1 MNTYETWVMM
11 NSENDVISEEHETS
25 YEVITEMLEKYTIE
39 EMHDNVFTLNKL
51 LCDENTWIECIEEI
65 DY

>member
-1 MNTYETWVMM
+1 MKTYETWVMM

-25 YEVITEMLEKYTIE
+25 DEVITEMLEKYTIE
-39 EMHDNVFTLNKL
+39 EMHDNNFTLNKL
-51 LCDENTWIECIEEI
+51 LCDENTWIKCLNEI

>member
-1 MNTYETWVMM
+1 MKTYETWVMM

-25 YEVITEMLEKYTIE
+25 YGVITEMLEKYTIE
-39 EMHDNVFTLNKL
+39 EMHENGFTLNKL
-51 LCDENTWIECIEEI
+51 LCDECTWIECIDEI